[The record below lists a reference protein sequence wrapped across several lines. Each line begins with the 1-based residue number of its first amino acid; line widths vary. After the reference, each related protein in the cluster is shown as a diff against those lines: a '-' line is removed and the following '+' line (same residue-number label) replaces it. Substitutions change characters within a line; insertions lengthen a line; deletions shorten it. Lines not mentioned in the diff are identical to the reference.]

1 MNKYG
6 LILFISISFLTI
18 IILTLWL
25 ILMIKSNKRINRLVK
40 FVSKK

>member
-1 MNKYG
+1 MNEYG
-6 LILFISISFLTI
+6 LILFISISLLTI

-40 FVSKK
+40 FVNKE